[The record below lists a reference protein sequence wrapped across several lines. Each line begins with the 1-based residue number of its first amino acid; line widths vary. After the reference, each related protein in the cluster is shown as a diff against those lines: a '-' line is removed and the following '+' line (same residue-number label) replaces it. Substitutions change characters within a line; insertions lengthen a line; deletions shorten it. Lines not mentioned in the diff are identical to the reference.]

1 MIKKYIVTLTD
12 EEREHLRKLTTTGKA
27 SASMLARARILLKA
41 DRSGEHGG
49 WTDTAIAAALDVSH
63 PTIERVRKRFVEE
76 GFEVALLSKSTG
88 RHNATKLDGEAEAR
102 LLAIACSKPP
112 DGHARWS
119 LRLLAG
125 RLIELEVV
133 EAISHETIRRVL
145 GKKRAQAVAG

>member
-1 MIKKYIVTLTD
+1 MRKKYIVTLTD
-12 EEREHLRKLTTTGKA
+12 EEREDLRKLTTTGTA
-27 SASMLARARILLKA
+27 SASVLPRARILLKT
-41 DRSGEHGG
+41 DCSGGRRG
-49 WTDTAIAAALDVSH
+49 WSDTAIAAALDVSH

-88 RHNATKLDGEAEAR
+88 RHTPTKLDGEAEAR
-102 LLAIACSKPP
+102 LIALACSDPP

-133 EAISHETIRRVL
+133 DAISHETIRRVL